1 MYWRVVDTGCLDAYS
16 NMAIDEAV
24 SVAVRTEKAPPTL
37 RFYMW
42 KGFSVSIGQFQRIAE
57 VDTLFCRKE
66 NIPVVRRPTGG
77 RAILHGT
84 DLTYSFSA
92 PNMPPFFSE
101 GLLSTY
107 SHLSKAFYI
116 AFRALDFDVRI
127 SSRREK
133 GRVLT
138 GSPLCFQSVSYG
150 EITILGRKVMGSA
163 QKRWKDGF
171 LQQGSIMLTIEGA
184 LMKSVFRETEK
195 ESIAQTMI
203 GLAEVNPSVNL
214 EDLKEAIVNAFQEV
228 FGVSLIIDNLSRY
241 EKDLADRLREEKY
254 LSPEWT
260 EKR

>member
-1 MYWRVVDTGCLDAYS
+1 MYWRVVDTEALDAYS

-24 SVAVRTEKAPPTL
+24 AVAVRTAKAPPTL
-37 RFYMW
+37 RFYLW
-42 KGFSVSIGQFQRIAE
+42 KSFSVSIGQFQRLEEI
-57 VDTLFCRKE
+57 DTLFCRKE

-92 PNMPPFFSE
+92 PNIPPFFSE

-107 SHLSKAFYI
+107 SHLSRAFYF
-116 AFRALDFDVRI
+116 AFRSLGFDVKI
-127 SSRREK
+127 SSRRER

-150 EITILGRKVMGSA
+150 EITISGRKVMGSA
-163 QKRWKDGF
+163 QKRWKEGF
-171 LQQGSIMLTIEGA
+171 LQQGSIMLTVEGA
-184 LMKSVFRETEK
+184 LMRSVFRQTEK
-195 ESIAQTMI
+195 DNIAQTMI
-203 GLAEVNPSVNL
+203 GLSNVNPSVDL
-214 EDLKEAIVNAFQEV
+214 EDLKKAIVNAFQEV
-228 FGVSLIIDNLSRY
+228 FGVSFIRDSLSRY
-241 EKDLADRLREEKY
+241 EEDLAERLRTEKY